1 MRYLVFVSKLY
12 GYSIVRPVQA
22 AIRARG
28 DEVAWFVHGVSDEY
42 LHNDEQQLKTAEDVM
57 NYQPDAVFVASNW
70 VPYFFPGAKVQLF
83 HGFNAEKRDEH
94 TGHFRIRGDFD
105 LYCTQG
111 PSTTP
116 KFQQLAQQHDY
127 FRAVETGWPK
137 VDPLFRNEERNEE
150 QNDEQTS
157 LRKRGDI
164 EKPVIL
170 YTSTFSRRL
179 TAAPRLRDTIA
190 QLANDGRWHWLVNLH
205 PKMDSTIVDSYKA
218 LEGPNL
224 SFIDTDNI
232 IPLLRAADVMVSDTS
247 SVVFEFVLQGKP
259 VITCRHRNPG
269 PHLLNIQDADELES
283 AIEMALTR
291 PPELM
296 DNVRKYADW
305 LHPYRDGCSSERVLD
320 ATEVFLANDYGK
332 LKRKPLNVG
341 RRISTRRKLG
351 YWRW

>member
-1 MRYLVFVSKLY
+1 MRYLLFVSKLY
-12 GYSIVRPVQA
+12 GYSIARPVQA

-28 DEVAWFVHGVSDEY
+28 DEVAWFVHGVSDEH
-42 LHNDEQQLKTAEDVM
+42 LRDDEQQLKTAEEVM

-94 TGHFRIRGDFD
+94 VGHFRIRGGFD

-116 KFQQLAQQHDY
+116 KFQQLAQQHGY

-137 VDPLFRNEERNEE
+137 VDPLFQEHNAPG
-150 QNDEQTS
+150 
-157 LRKRGDI
+157 LR
-164 EKPVIL
+164 EKLGIDKPIVL

-179 TAAPRLRDTIA
+179 SAAPRLHDTIA
-190 QLANDGRWHWLVNLH
+190 RLAKAGRWHWLINLH
-205 PKMDSTIVDSYKA
+205 PKMNPTIVDSYKA

-232 IPLLRAADVMVSDTS
+232 IPLLKAADVMVSDTS
-247 SVVFEFVLQGKP
+247 SVVFEFMLQDRP
-259 VITCRHRNPG
+259 AVTCRHRNPG
-269 PHLLNIQDADELES
+269 PHLLNIQQADELEQ
-283 AIEMALTR
+283 AIEQALTH
-291 PPELM
+291 PADLM
-296 DNVRKYADW
+296 TEVRKYADW
-305 LHPYRDGCSSERVLD
+305 LHPYQDGRSSERVLD
-320 ATEVFLANDYGK
+320 ATEAFLASDYGK
-332 LKRKPLNVG
+332 LKRKPLNLG
-341 RRISTRRKLG
+341 RQISTRRKLG